1 MAYTKLELLGRKII
15 FTIFKPIIWLILKLN
30 ISPNILTIIGLLIN
44 IGATVIFIYG
54 AEFGQREELVY
65 VSWAGLTIL
74 LGGVFDMLDG
84 LIAKEHGKMTKF
96 GALFDSVIDRYSELF
111 MFFGIAYF
119 LVSHDYFVSS
129 VLTFLA
135 LIGSVMVSY
144 TRARAEGL
152 NISCSVGIMQRPLR
166 IVLIGFS
173 AVISGLVSVNFGD
186 TITIAVPKM
195 FTVTFEAVSIF
206 IIPIILVA
214 IFANFTAI
222 QRMHHAYKELRDIEN

>member
-1 MAYTKLELLGRKII
+1 MASYNKLETLGRKIV
-15 FTIFKPIIWLILKLN
+15 FTIFKPIIWVILKFN
-30 ISPNILTIIGLLIN
+30 ISPNILTIIGLMIN
-44 IGATVIFIYG
+44 MAATVILIYG

-65 VSWAGLTIL
+65 VGWAGFTIL

-119 LVSHDYFVSS
+119 LVSHDYFISS
-129 VLTFLA
+129 VITFLA

-144 TRARAEGL
+144 TRARAEAL
-152 NISCSVGIMQRPLR
+152 NISCSVGFMQRPLR

-173 AVISGLVSVNFGD
+173 AVITGLVSVYIGD
-186 TITIAVPKM
+186 TITITIPKL
-195 FTVTFEAVSIF
+195 FELRFETVSIF
-206 IIPIILVA
+206 ILPIILVA

-222 QRMHHAYKELRDIEN
+222 QRLHHAYKELKEN

>member
-1 MAYTKLELLGRKII
+1 MAYNKLETLGRKVI
-15 FTIFKPIIWLILKLN
+15 FTLFKPIIWAILKLN
-30 ISPNILTIIGLLIN
+30 ISPNVLTIIGLLIN
-44 IGATVIFIYG
+44 IAATVILIYG

-65 VSWAGLTIL
+65 VAWAGFTIL

-119 LVSHDYFVSS
+119 LVSHDYFISS

-152 NISCSVGIMQRPLR
+152 NISCSVGLMQRPLR

-173 AVISGLVSVNFGD
+173 AVIAGIVSVNVGD
-186 TITIAVPKM
+186 TITIGIPNL
-195 FTVTFEAVSIF
+195 FTLTFEAVSIF

-222 QRMHHAYKELRDIEN
+222 QRMLHAYKELKENE